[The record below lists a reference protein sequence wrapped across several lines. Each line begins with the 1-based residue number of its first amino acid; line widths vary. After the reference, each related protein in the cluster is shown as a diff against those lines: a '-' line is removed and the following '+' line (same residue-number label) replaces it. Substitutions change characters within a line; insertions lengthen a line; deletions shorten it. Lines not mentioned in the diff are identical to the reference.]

1 MKKIIGL
8 VVVLAALVL
17 GGYYALGYVTER
29 TIKKNMGVMNQS
41 NGLSVDITQY
51 HRHWFSSEAVA
62 NIQIHVAEHVIENA
76 EGKPTTIAAQEYALS
91 VPVTIYHG
99 PMSFTGS
106 GLVFGIG
113 YAEGHLN
120 LPEGMIEKYTMPLD
134 AKSKQPE
141 IKFSAHVSYLNKL
154 GFEVAIP
161 AFKLVAKEGNA
172 EADWLGMTS
181 HTSVSSDLN
190 HIDGRF
196 TLQGIQLA
204 KDKVKLVSGSV
215 VSNYALHLSNEGLY
229 LGKATVSVPSV
240 VVTKDGAPLF
250 ELNKLD
256 VTSDSDTQKDL
267 FKSSFKLS
275 LEKFFTNG
283 KAYGPGLLEVSI
295 ENLDAKVLA
304 TINAQ
309 SNKMKAA
316 VGAERQQVM
325 FAMISEL
332 PNLLGQGA
340 VLNVSTL
347 KLVFPEGDMS
357 GHVKVAL
364 PAGETNNPFQMI
376 QKMEGEGKIQLPASL
391 VRGMLIRS
399 IEQKSLAQSSPQ
411 GAVMP
416 QLKNDKTATPPP
428 AVGTVAV
435 EPPVTQPAVVSPAL
449 VQSATDEADKRLAAM
464 VKAKLLV
471 ELDKDY
477 VVELNLEKGQ
487 LKINGQLFD
496 PTALKM

>member
-1 MKKIIGL
+1 
-8 VVVLAALVL
+8 
-17 GGYYALGYVTER
+17 
-29 TIKKNMGVMNQS
+29 
-41 NGLSVDITQY
+41 
-51 HRHWFSSEAVA
+51 
-62 NIQIHVAEHVIENA
+62 
-76 EGKPTTIAAQEYALS
+76 
-91 VPVTIYHG
+91 
-99 PMSFTGS
+99 
-106 GLVFGIG
+106 
-113 YAEGHLN
+113 
-120 LPEGMIEKYTMPLD
+120 
-134 AKSKQPE
+134 
-141 IKFSAHVSYLNKL
+141 
-154 GFEVAIP
+154 
-161 AFKLVAKEGNA
+161 
-172 EADWLGMTS
+172 
-181 HTSVSSDLN
+181 
-190 HIDGRF
+190 
-196 TLQGIQLA
+196 
-204 KDKVKLVSGSV
+204 
-215 VSNYALHLSNEGLY
+215 
-229 LGKATVSVPSV
+229 
-240 VVTKDGAPLF
+240 
-250 ELNKLD
+250 
-256 VTSDSDTQKDL
+256 
-267 FKSSFKLS
+267 
-275 LEKFFTNG
+275 
-283 KAYGPGLLEVSI
+283 
-295 ENLDAKVLA
+295 
-304 TINAQ
+304 
-309 SNKMKAA
+309 MKAA

-332 PNLLGQGA
+332 PNLLGKGA

>member
-8 VVVLAALVL
+8 VVILAALVL

-29 TIKKNMGVMNQS
+29 TIKKNIGVMNQS

-51 HRHWFSSEAVA
+51 HRHWFTSEAVA

-76 EGKPTTIAAQEYALS
+76 EGKPTTIAAQVYPLS
-91 VPVTIYHG
+91 IPVTIYHG
-99 PMSFTGS
+99 PMSYTRS

-134 AKSKQPE
+134 SKSTRPE
-141 IKFSAHVSYLNKL
+141 VNFSAHVSYLNKL

-172 EADWLGMTS
+172 EANWLGMTS

-190 HIDGRF
+190 HINGSF
-196 TLQGIQLA
+196 TLQGLQLA
-204 KDKVKLVSGSV
+204 KDKVKLVSGQV
-215 VSNYALHLSNEGLY
+215 VSNYGLHLSDEGLY
-229 LGKATVSVPSV
+229 LGKATVSIPSV
-240 VVTKDGAPLF
+240 VVTKEGAPLF
-250 ELNKLD
+250 ELDKFDAL
-256 VTSDSDTQKDL
+256 SDSETQKDL

-283 KAYGPGLLEVSI
+283 KTYGPGLLEVSI

-309 SNKMKAA
+309 SNKMKSV

-332 PNLLGQGA
+332 PNLLGKGA

-347 KLVFPEGDMS
+347 KLVFPEGVMS

-376 QKMEGEGKIQLPASL
+376 QKMVGEGKIQLPTSL
-391 VRGMLIRS
+391 VKGLLIQS
-399 IEQKSLAQSSPQ
+399 IEQKAVAQSSPQ
-411 GAVMP
+411 SAMMP
-416 QLKNDKTATPPP
+416 ELKNDKITTS
-428 AVGTVAV
+428 AV
-435 EPPVTQPAVVSPAL
+435 EKPAIQPAVISPAL
-449 VQSATDEADKRLAAM
+449 VQSATDEAEKRLAAM
-464 VKAKLLV
+464 VKAKVLV
-471 ELDKDY
+471 ELDNDY
-477 VVELNLEKGQ
+477 VVELNLENGQ
-487 LKINGQLFD
+487 LKINGQVFD